1 MTKRQ
6 YEEQRPLVK
15 ETEHNGT
22 VQKGKGNSRP
32 NGSLE
37 WVLVL
42 FSLHIVPPHTKPAI
56 GAEQFPL
63 FSSTPVQEKIAPA
76 LGGRGAALLLSGCC
90 DLWVARR
97 TIGTAGALDV

>member
-22 VQKGKGNSRP
+22 GPEKDILNPARKIAGPTV
-32 NGSLE
+32 SLE

-42 FSLHIVPPHTKPAI
+42 FLLHIVPPHKARHWRRTVS
-56 GAEQFPL
+56 L
-63 FSSTPVQEKIAPA
+63 FGSTSVQEEIAPA
-76 LGGRGAALLLSGCC
+76 LSG
-90 DLWVARR
+90 
-97 TIGTAGALDV
+97 

>member
-1 MTKRQ
+1 MAHWINLFALWCRKIMTKRQ

-42 FSLHIVPPHTKPAI
+42 FSLHIVPPPQSPPLA
-56 GAEQFPL
+56 QNSFPFL
-63 FSSTPVQEKIAPA
+63 
-76 LGGRGAALLLSGCC
+76 AALQFK
-90 DLWVARR
+90 RK
-97 TIGTAGALDV
+97 